1 MRNLLPCSLNELELM
16 PVAGVTQGEFL
27 KPHFPLLPLNKYQ
40 LTSTSVVHA
49 TSRLPQ
55 GTLGSPTSLN
65 HLTVHSI
72 SSDLQDRPL
81 LDMARGLN
89 WAEKNVRGSLSRML
103 QWQLQLYV
111 TCMNATMA
119 SVCIWHWIPFQLSS
133 WFVDCR
139 VWDVDGWGLW
149 SQSFV
154 LSWDVIRQY
163 LGVSY
168 ERLRSFGKVGC

>member
-65 HLTVHSI
+65 HLMVHSI

-89 WAEKNVRGSLSRML
+89 WAEKKCSWLIK
-103 QWQLQLYV
+103 Q
-111 TCMNATMA
+111 NASTTA
-119 SVCIWHWIPFQLSS
+119 TALC
-133 WFVDCR
+133 
-139 VWDVDGWGLW
+139 DVHECN
-149 SQSFV
+149 
-154 LSWDVIRQY
+154 Y
-163 LGVSY
+163 GVSVHLASNSFPAFFLVR
-168 ERLRSFGKVGC
+168 RLSCLRRDWLGIMVSKFCSPLGYDSAIPWCIL